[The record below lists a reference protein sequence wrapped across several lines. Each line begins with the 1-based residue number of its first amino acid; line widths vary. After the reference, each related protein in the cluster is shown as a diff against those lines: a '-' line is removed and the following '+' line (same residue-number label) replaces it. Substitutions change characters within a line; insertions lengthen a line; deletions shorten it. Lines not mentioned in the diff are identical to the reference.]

1 MYSANTHI
9 DERNHEQDGVLDR
22 QLSWVQKTLERTKGD
37 RWIWLIIIMLSMI
50 SIMAVYSATGAIAYK
65 KGVAVEKYLLFKH
78 IIFVLMGI
86 GMIYIAHL
94 LDYKYY
100 AGISKI
106 LMIITLPLLLY
117 TLAFGSQI
125 NGASR
130 WVQVPVIGLTFQ
142 TSDLAK
148 LALITFLARMLTK
161 KQENIKDVKNAF
173 IPIMGSVCVVFVLIA
188 LANLSTALML
198 FGVSILLLI
207 IGRISIKQ
215 IAFVCAGGVVL
226 LMFVVFLG
234 PRRETYKSRIN
245 TFMHPELQSSDK
257 TFQSDHSKIA
267 LATGGL
273 FGKGPGNSTE
283 RNFLPHPYSDFIFA
297 IIIEEYGTVGGL
309 GIVVLYLV
317 LLYRCVR
324 IVVRSPKAFGAL
336 LAAGLSFSL
345 TIQAFANMAVA
356 VGLGPVTGVPLPLV
370 SMGGTSM
377 IFTSIAFGIILSVS
391 RDVEEHSTKKEEKV
405 IVGTIPAMG

>member
-1 MYSANTHI
+1 MIAIN
-9 DERNHEQDGVLDR
+9 RLLD
-22 QLSWVQKTLERTKGD
+22 KTKGD
-37 RWIWLIIIMLSMI
+37 RWIWLIIILLSMI
-50 SIMAVYSATGAIAYK
+50 SILTVYSATGTYAYK
-65 KGVAVEKYLLFKH
+65 TGKTVEKILLTKH
-78 IIFVLMGI
+78 LIFVVMGI

-106 LMIITLPLLLY
+106 LMIITIPLLFY
-117 TLAFGSQI
+117 TAIFGANI
-125 NGASR
+125 NDASR
-130 WVQVPVIGLTFQ
+130 WVKIPVIGLTFQ

-148 LALITFLARMLTK
+148 IALITFLARMLTR
-161 KQENIKDVKNAF
+161 KQENIKDVKKAF

-188 LANLSTALML
+188 WANLSTALML

-215 IAFVCAGGVVL
+215 IGMVCAGGAIL
-226 LMFVVFLG
+226 LTFIVFLG
-234 PRRETYKSRIN
+234 PRAETYKSRVN
-245 TFMHPELQSSDK
+245 SFLHPEKQHSDK
-257 TFQSDHSKIA
+257 TYQADQSKIA
-267 LATGGL
+267 LATGGV
-273 FGKGPGNSTE
+273 FGKGPGNSTQ

-297 IIIEEYGTVGGL
+297 IIVEEYGLLGAFTV
-309 GIVVLYLV
+309 VVLYLV

-324 IVVRSPKAFGAL
+324 IVTQSPKAFGAL

-391 RDVEEHSTKKEEKV
+391 RDVEEKGSKKV
-405 IVGTIPAMG
+405 IVGEIPAMA

>member
-1 MYSANTHI
+1 MSVSALL
-9 DERNHEQDGVLDR
+9 E
-22 QLSWVQKTLERTKGD
+22 KTRGD
-37 RWIWLIIIMLSMI
+37 RWIWLIIILLSLI
-50 SIMAVYSATGAIAYK
+50 SILAVYSATGTLAYK
-65 KGVAVEKYLLFKH
+65 QGKAVEKILLTKH
-78 IIFVLMGI
+78 IIFVVMGI
-86 GMIYIAHL
+86 AMIYISHL

-100 AGISKI
+100 AGISKV
-106 LMIITLPLLLY
+106 LMIITVPLLVY
-117 TLAFGSQI
+117 TLVFGTSL
-125 NGASR
+125 NDASR
-130 WVQVPVIGLTFQ
+130 WVKIPFIGLTFQ

-148 LALITFLARMLTK
+148 LALITFLARMLTR
-161 KQENIKDVKNAF
+161 KQENIKDVKKAF
-173 IPIMGSVCVVFVLIA
+173 VPIMGSVCVVFILIA

-215 IAFVCAGGVVL
+215 IGIVCAGGAIL
-226 LMFVVFLG
+226 LLFVVFLG
-234 PRRETYKSRIN
+234 PRRETYKSRIQS
-245 TFMHPELQSSDK
+245 FLHPELQHSDK
-257 TFQSDHSKIA
+257 TYQADHAKMA
-267 LATGGL
+267 LAKGGV
-273 FGKGPGNSTE
+273 FGTGPGNSIE

-297 IIIEEYGTVGGL
+297 IIVEEYGFFGGL
-309 GIVVLYLV
+309 IIIILYLV

-324 IVVRSPKAFGAL
+324 IVTQSPKAFGAL

-391 RDVEEHSTKKEEKV
+391 RDVEENNKKV
-405 IVGTIPAMG
+405 VVGEIPAMA

>member
-1 MYSANTHI
+1 MSTI
-9 DERNHEQDGVLDR
+9 QLLLD
-22 QLSWVQKTLERTKGD
+22 KTKGD
-37 RWIWLIIIMLSMI
+37 RWIWLIIILLSLI
-50 SIMAVYSATGAIAYK
+50 SILAVYSATGTLAYK
-65 KGVAVEKYLLFKH
+65 QGRTVEKVLLTKH
-78 IIFVLMGI
+78 LIFVAMGI

-106 LMIITLPLLLY
+106 LMIITIPLLFY
-117 TLAFGSQI
+117 TLIFGASL
-125 NGASR
+125 NDASR
-130 WVQVPVIGLTFQ
+130 WVKIPIIGLTFQ

-148 LALITFLARMLTK
+148 LSLITFLARMLTK
-161 KQENIKDVKNAF
+161 RQENIKDVKTSF
-173 IPIMGSVCVVFVLIA
+173 IPIMGSVCLVFVLIA
-188 LANLSTALML
+188 YANLSTALML
-198 FGVSILLLI
+198 FAVSILLLI

-215 IAFVCAGGVVL
+215 ILFVCCGGFVL
-226 LMFVVFLG
+226 LMFVILLG

-245 TFMHPELQSSDK
+245 SFMHPELQHSDK
-257 TFQSDHSKIA
+257 TFQADQAKIA
-267 LATGGL
+267 LASGMV
-273 FGKGPGNSTE
+273 FGKGPGNSTQ

-297 IIIEEYGTVGGL
+297 IIVEEYGLFGALV
-309 GIVVLYLV
+309 IIVLYLV

-324 IVVRSPKAFGAL
+324 IVTQSPKAFGAL

-391 RDVEEHSTKKEEKV
+391 RDVEEHGKKLPAEPGKAENNKKI
-405 IVGTIPAMG
+405 IVGELPALV

>member
-1 MYSANTHI
+1 MFV
-9 DERNHEQDGVLDR
+9 R
-22 QLSWVQKTLERTKGD
+22 TLLEKTKGD
-37 RWIWLIIIMLSMI
+37 RWIWLIIILLSLI
-50 SIMAVYSATGAIAYK
+50 SILAVYSATGTLAYK
-65 KGVAVEKYLLFKH
+65 QGKAVEKILLTKH
-78 IIFVLMGI
+78 LIFVVMGI
-86 GMIYIAHL
+86 AMIYISHL

-100 AGISKI
+100 AGISKV
-106 LMIITLPLLLY
+106 LMIITIPLLFY
-117 TLAFGSQI
+117 TLIFGASL
-125 NGASR
+125 NDASR
-130 WVQVPVIGLTFQ
+130 WVKIPIIGLTFQ

-148 LALITFLARMLTK
+148 LALITFLARMLTR
-161 KQENIKDVKNAF
+161 KQENIKDVKKSF
-173 IPIMGSVCVVFVLIA
+173 IPIMGSVCVVFILIA

-215 IAFVCAGGVVL
+215 IALVCAGGLVL
-226 LMFVVFLG
+226 LMFVIFLG
-234 PRRETYKSRIN
+234 PRRETYRSRIN
-245 TFMHPELQSSDK
+245 SFMHPEMQHSDK
-257 TFQSDHSKIA
+257 TYQADQAKIA
-267 LATGGL
+267 LANGGI
-273 FGKGPGNSTE
+273 FGKGPGNSIQ

-297 IIIEEYGTVGGL
+297 IIVEEYGLL
-309 GIVVLYLV
+309 GAMIIIILYLV

-324 IVVRSPKAFGAL
+324 IVTQSPKAFGAL

-391 RDVEEHSTKKEEKV
+391 RDVEENNKK
-405 IVGTIPAMG
+405 IVVGEIPAMA

>member
-1 MYSANTHI
+1 MFNINA
-9 DERNHEQDGVLDR
+9 L
-22 QLSWVQKTLERTKGD
+22 LERTKGD
-37 RWIWLIIIMLSMI
+37 RWIWIIITLLSMI
-50 SIMAVYSATGAIAYK
+50 SIMVVYSATGAIAYK
-65 KGVAVEKYLLFKH
+65 KGVSVEKYLLFKH
-78 IIFVLMGI
+78 VIFVLLGVV
-86 GMIYIAHL
+86 MIYIAHL

-106 LMIITLPLLLY
+106 LMIITIPLLFY
-117 TLAFGSQI
+117 TAIFGA
-125 NGASR
+125 NLNNASR
-130 WVQVPVIGLTFQ
+130 WVQVPIIGLTFQ

-148 LALITFLARMLTK
+148 LSLITFLARMLTR

-173 IPIMGSVCVVFVLIA
+173 LPIMGSVVVVFGLIA
-188 LANLSTALML
+188 WANLSTGLML

-215 IAFVCAGGVVL
+215 IAMVCAAGAVMLTL
-226 LMFVVFLG
+226 LIFIG
-234 PRRETYKSRIN
+234 PRADTWQSRIK
-245 TFMHPELQSSDK
+245 TFMHPEKQDSDK
-257 TFQSDHSKIA
+257 TYQSDHSKIA
-267 LATGGL
+267 LATGGVL
-273 FGKGPGNSTE
+273 GKGPGNSTE

-309 GIVVLYLV
+309 VVIILYLT
-317 LLYRCVR
+317 LLYRCVL
-324 IVVRSPKAFGAL
+324 IVNRSPKAFGAL

-391 RDVEEHSTKKEEKV
+391 RDVEEKSSGVKKEDKV
-405 IVGTIPAMG
+405 IVGEIPATA

>member
-1 MYSANTHI
+1 MFQALLN
-9 DERNHEQDGVLDR
+9 
-22 QLSWVQKTLERTKGD
+22 KTKGD
-37 RWIWLIIIMLSMI
+37 RWIWLIIILLSLI
-50 SIMAVYSATGAIAYK
+50 SVMAVYSATGTLAYK
-65 KGVAVEKYLLFKH
+65 KGEAVEKLLLTKH
-78 IIFVLMGI
+78 LIFVLMGI

-94 LDYKYY
+94 LDYRYY

-106 LMIITLPLLLY
+106 LMIITIPLLFY
-117 TLAFGSQI
+117 TLIFGA
-125 NGASR
+125 NVNDASR
-130 WVQVPVIGLTFQ
+130 WVKIPVIGLTFQ

-161 KQENIKDVKNAF
+161 KQENIKNVKESF

-215 IAFVCAGGVVL
+215 ISIVCVGGAIL
-226 LMFVVFLG
+226 LLFVVFLG
-234 PRRETYKSRIN
+234 PRRATYASRIKS
-245 TFMHPELQSSDK
+245 FIHPEQQHSDK
-257 TFQSDHSKIA
+257 TFQADQAKIA
-267 LATGGL
+267 LATGGV
-273 FGKGPGNSTE
+273 FGKGPGNSTQ

-297 IIIEEYGTVGGL
+297 IIIEEWGTLG
-309 GIVVLYLV
+309 GIVIMMLYLI
-317 LLYRCVR
+317 LLYRCIK
-324 IVVRSPKAFGAL
+324 IVTKAPKAFGAL

-377 IFTSIAFGIILSVS
+377 IFTSVAFGIILSVS
-391 RDVEEHSTKKEEKV
+391 RDVEENLAGLIKEEKEKSNKV
-405 IVGTIPAMG
+405 IVGEIPAFG

>member
-1 MYSANTHI
+1 MFSNNAILGQADPEANDLH
-9 DERNHEQDGVLDR
+9 QQSL
-22 QLSWVQKTLERTKGD
+22 LAKLLELTKGD
-37 RWIWLIIIMLSMI
+37 RWIWLIIIMLSLI
-50 SIMAVYSATGAIAYK
+50 SIMAVYSSTAGIAYR
-65 KGVAVEKYLLFKH
+65 KGMSVERYLLFKH
-78 IIFVLMGI
+78 VIFVLLGI
-86 GMIYIAHL
+86 VMIFIAHL

-100 AGISKI
+100 AGISKV
-106 LMIITLPLLLY
+106 LMIITIPLLVY
-117 TLAFGSQI
+117 TLVFGA
-125 NGASR
+125 NLNEASR
-130 WVQVPVIGLTFQ
+130 WVKIPIIGLTFQ

-148 LALITFLARMLTK
+148 LSLITFLARMLTK
-161 KQENIKDVKNAF
+161 KQENIKDVKNSF
-173 IPIMGSVCVVFVLIA
+173 LPIMGSVVVVFGLIA
-188 LANLSTALML
+188 KANMSTGLML

-207 IGRISIKQ
+207 VGRVSIKQ
-215 IAFVCAGGVVL
+215 IGFVCAGGVV
-226 LMFVVFLG
+226 MIFFLFLTTDRAG
-234 PRRETYKSRIN
+234 TWKSRIE
-245 TFMHPELQSSDK
+245 TFRHPELQSSDK
-257 TFQSDHSKIA
+257 TYQADHAKIA
-267 LATGGL
+267 LASGGF

-309 GIVVLYLV
+309 AIMVLYLV

-324 IVVRSPKAFGAL
+324 IVTRSPKAFGAL

-391 RDVEEHSTKKEEKV
+391 RDVEENSEKQGKI
-405 IVGTIPAMG
+405 IVGEIPAMA

>member
-1 MYSANTHI
+1 MSVSA
-9 DERNHEQDGVLDR
+9 L
-22 QLSWVQKTLERTKGD
+22 LEKTKGD
-37 RWIWLIIIMLSMI
+37 RWIWLIIILLSLI
-50 SIMAVYSATGAIAYK
+50 SIVAVYSATGTLAYK
-65 KGVAVEKYLLFKH
+65 QGKAVEKILLTKH
-78 IIFVLMGI
+78 VIFVVLGI
-86 GMIYIAHL
+86 AMIYISHL

-100 AGISKI
+100 AGISKV
-106 LMIITLPLLLY
+106 LMIITLPLLVY
-117 TLAFGSQI
+117 TLVFGTSL
-125 NGASR
+125 NDASR
-130 WVQVPVIGLTFQ
+130 WVKIPFIGLTFQ

-161 KQENIKDVKNAF
+161 KQENIKDVKKAF
-173 IPIMGSVCVVFVLIA
+173 LPIMGSVCVVFILIA

-215 IAFVCAGGVVL
+215 IGIVCAGGLVL
-226 LMFVVFLG
+226 LMFVIFLG
-234 PRRETYKSRIN
+234 PRRETYKSRIQS
-245 TFMHPELQSSDK
+245 FMHPEMQNSDK
-257 TFQSDHSKIA
+257 TYQADHAKMA
-267 LATGGL
+267 LAKGGV
-273 FGKGPGNSTE
+273 FGAGPGNSIE

-297 IIIEEYGTVGGL
+297 IIVEEYGFIGGL
-309 GIVVLYLV
+309 IIIILYLV

-324 IVVRSPKAFGAL
+324 IVTQSPKAFGAL

-391 RDVEEHSTKKEEKV
+391 RDVEENNKKV
-405 IVGTIPAMG
+405 VVGEIPAMA

>member
-1 MYSANTHI
+1 MF
-9 DERNHEQDGVLDR
+9 QVLLD
-22 QLSWVQKTLERTKGD
+22 KTKGD
-37 RWIWLIIIMLSMI
+37 RWIWLIIILLSLI
-50 SIMAVYSATGAIAYK
+50 SVMAVYSATGTLAYK
-65 KGVAVEKYLLFKH
+65 RGEAVEKLLLTKH
-78 IIFVLMGI
+78 LIFVLLGI
-86 GMIYIAHL
+86 GMIYISHL
-94 LDYKYY
+94 LDYRYY

-106 LMIITLPLLLY
+106 LMIITIPLLLY
-117 TLAFGSQI
+117 TLIFGA
-125 NGASR
+125 NVNDASR
-130 WVQVPVIGLTFQ
+130 WVKIPVIGLTFQ

-161 KQENIKDVKNAF
+161 KQENIKDVKESF

-215 IAFVCAGGVVL
+215 ISLVCLGGAIL

-234 PRRETYKSRIN
+234 PRRDTYASRIKS
-245 TFMHPELQSSDK
+245 FLHPEMQHSDK
-257 TFQSDHSKIA
+257 TFQADQAKIA
-267 LATGGL
+267 LATGGV
-273 FGKGPGNSTE
+273 FGKGPGNSTQ

-297 IIIEEYGTVGGL
+297 IIIEEWGTFGGMVIML
-309 GIVVLYLV
+309 LYLV
-317 LLYRCVR
+317 LLYRCIK
-324 IVVRSPKAFGAL
+324 IVTRAPKAFGAL

-377 IFTSIAFGIILSVS
+377 IFT
-391 RDVEEHSTKKEEKV
+391 
-405 IVGTIPAMG
+405 